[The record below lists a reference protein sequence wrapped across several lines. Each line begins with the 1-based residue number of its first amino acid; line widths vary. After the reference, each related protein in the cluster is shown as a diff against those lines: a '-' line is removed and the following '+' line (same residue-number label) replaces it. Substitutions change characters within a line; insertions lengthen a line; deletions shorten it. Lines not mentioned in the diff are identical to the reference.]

1 MERIFNFE
9 GMTPSPPDPMTGSR
23 VKIRNGHIWMAADL
37 ASQVF
42 GAAQQAYAVYYD
54 TLKAILMAPEGDE
67 AFRSAH
73 EVAMLFIKTKNSQGD
88 KSISIQEF
96 MADHDIRSDDRDLA
110 YLSAPGLPMI
120 HISLD

>member
-1 MERIFNFE
+1 MERIYNFE
-9 GMTPSPPDPMTGSR
+9 GLTLTPPDPMTGSR
-23 VKIRNGHIWMAADL
+23 VKLRNGHLWLAADL
-37 ASQVF
+37 AHQVF
-42 GAAQQAYAVYYD
+42 GDAQQAYAVYYD
-54 TLKAILMAPEGDE
+54 NLKAVLMAPEGDE

-96 MADHDIRSDDRDLA
+96 MADYDIRDDDRDLA